1 MLKAFLLAAVLAQPA
16 ASSVCD
22 TLAAGSP
29 QTYRNPRF
37 GLSMTYPGSFVL
49 DPGHLTGNDDSAR
62 FETLDRQVH
71 AVITALPN
79 TGRETLAELHR
90 EAEQDVIANSGGSIT
105 YRRRGETW
113 FVITGYVAGRIY
125 YRRTVLTRQSRI
137 IGTLWI
143 EFPPELR
150 PCMDDIVTMMS
161 RSFG

>member
-1 MLKAFLLAAVLAQPA
+1 MLKAVLLAAVLAQPVA
-16 ASSVCD
+16 AAGCEG
-22 TLAAGSP
+22 LGAGSP

-37 GLSMTYPGSFVL
+37 GLSMTYPGSFML
-49 DPGHLTGNDDSAR
+49 DPGHSIEHDDSAR
-62 FETLDRQVH
+62 FETADRRAH

-79 TGRETLAELHR
+79 TRYETLAELER
-90 EAEQDVIANSGGSIT
+90 EAEQDVIANSRGSIT
-105 YRRRGETW
+105 YRRRGQSW

-125 YRRTVLTRQSRI
+125 YRRTVLTRQSRV